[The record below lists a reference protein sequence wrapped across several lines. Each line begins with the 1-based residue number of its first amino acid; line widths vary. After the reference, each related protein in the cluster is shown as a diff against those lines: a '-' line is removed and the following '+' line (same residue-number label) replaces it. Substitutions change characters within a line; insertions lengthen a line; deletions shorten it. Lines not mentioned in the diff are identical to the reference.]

1 MTAYANTSSNV
12 KVAQKIKKKPNIGLP
27 RLEAWNYDACIH
39 HDTPKANCEYRLCG
53 NDFFAHQRVSIA
65 WLYAIKKGLLASSPG
80 TGKAQ
85 PVDCKVLT
93 PSGWR
98 RIGDLVP
105 GDEVYEPNRRITKV
119 KAIHPQGLQPYY
131 NITMTD
137 KSKTQATP
145 DHLWKVR
152 RGSDGPFFICTTE
165 QLREEIK
172 TRPMLQLPPTFVP
185 GVGHVAREIFA
196 IQKPNGGAWA
206 ECVCIELESEKQL
219 YLTDDYIVTHNTNVI
234 LGLLCLLKQ
243 QNEIPRRSLIIVN
256 TPSVKQWQAEA
267 ARFAPGLKV
276 AAIPG
281 GTKKSERIETY
292 GGSWD
297 VLIIGFH
304 MMLKDMDLL
313 RKINPSALLTDD
325 VDPLLNDST
334 KVHQAIT
341 ELSEDLDRVVVSNAS
356 SVGTDLIQLH
366 SSMKPIGGKY
376 IWGPKAAFEDNFIQK
391 EWERIKVGT
400 TVTTDAQGRRVS
412 KPKYVSKSKVRGVK
426 NAPQPVD
433 SPVLT
438 PSGWRQMGDI
448 AVGDFV
454 IGSSGQPVKVIGKT
468 DVTKEPVFKVILSRG
483 QWAEATA
490 DHLWAVEQLQVSAP
504 HQNRRRVVK
513 TKDLMKRKK
522 GYCLPLYAGFYSGTY
537 KPAINPYLV
546 GLLLGDGSMHGG
558 KCGVTVGYGWNQEES
573 LKLLGLLYDSLP
585 EDGKDYWK
593 VSDNAAGGAMFV
605 NIRRTGRER
614 TAPSLC
620 TCGRPAYTLSRS
632 LCASCYQLAWQ
643 KDRLTTAE
651 PMISYENPLISALKK
666 EGVYGYVRENKR
678 FPWQML
684 DCSYEDR
691 LSLLQGLMDSDGS
704 MSEDRGRATFTNRS
718 KDLVDGVAALARSF
732 GLGFA
737 RWEFINKAGNLS
749 FGVHVSSKKAHPMF
763 RLPYKLAAQMRSYEP
778 YTSRSSRVV
787 SVEPSRV
794 VDVQCLMV
802 DSEDHLYV
810 TKDYILTHNSILKET
825 LDPWYIRYTYDD
837 ISDVAMPEVAPVTT
851 VWLTM
856 HKEQRK
862 KYDELRAGVL
872 KLTKDGHEEIKDVQA
887 LQMFAQPLN
896 AKVLTPEGWSTIGNI
911 KIGDSV
917 STPGGGS
924 AKVTGKSVVR
934 EAEVFRVTLMDGSTT
949 LASGDHLWEVNNKT
963 QSKGKG
969 RYTCTRVLSTNDLLE
984 DYIQQYPSDVK
995 NNVVRYKYSL
1005 PKADSVNLEDVDLPV
1020 DPYVMGALL
1029 GDGRLGKHGSVTITS
1044 SDDFILDTLC
1054 ASFDPG
1060 FLKYTKTLKKNGVFS
1075 RKPCWDIIFSKNVI
1089 LPDRCL
1095 SCLSENY
1102 VHYSRGLCR
1111 LCYDKHT
1118 RAGTREQFPKVI
1130 INPLIEKIS
1139 TLGLKGATASEKFVP
1154 EVYKNAGFNQRLEI
1168 LRGLMDTDGSLH
1180 SRNNATFSSVSRQLR
1195 DDVADLARSLGGYCC
1210 KYEYP
1215 ADNTSGVVYLAHVV
1229 TPMNP
1234 FKIKRKADR
1243 WSPHT
1248 AETQKIVKIE
1258 SVGHMEVQCIMVDSE
1273 RHLYITDDYMVTHNT
1288 YGQMLTAGLP
1298 VLGEEDGPGKS
1309 VKFDWFCSQVQQE
1322 WSDEKVICFVRN
1334 KKAIAALKARLD
1346 KMGIGCAEVTGNK
1359 VGDERQAEIT
1369 RFWEDENCRVIFCSA
1384 AGVRSLNL
1392 QCARIVCFLDIP
1404 SLNPESVHQAVG
1416 RARRAG
1422 GHDRVYPFFVMCED
1436 TQEDKYEE
1444 VLQQRETISRW
1455 VWESEDHLLP
1465 KMSAREILQLILP

>member
-27 RLEAWNYDACIH
+27 KLEAWNYDACIH
-39 HDTPKANCEYRLCG
+39 HDTPRANCEYRLCG

-267 ARFAPGLKV
+267 ARFAPGLRV

-304 MMLKDMDLL
+304 MMLRDMDLL

-325 VDPLLNDST
+325 VDPLLNDT
-334 KVHQAIT
+334 TACNKAIV
-341 ELSEDLDRVVVSNAS
+341 ELSEDVDRVVVSNAS

-366 SSMKPIGGKY
+366 SSMLPIGGKY

-400 TVTTDAQGRRVS
+400 TVTTDAQGRKVQ

-426 NAPQPVD
+426 N
-433 SPVLT
+433 S
-438 PSGWRQMGDI
+438 
-448 AVGDFV
+448 
-454 IGSSGQPVKVIGKT
+454 
-468 DVTKEPVFKVILSRG
+468 
-483 QWAEATA
+483 
-490 DHLWAVEQLQVSAP
+490 QLL
-504 HQNRRRVVK
+504 R
-513 TKDLMKRKK
+513 
-522 GYCLPLYAGFYSGTY
+522 
-537 KPAINPYLV
+537 
-546 GLLLGDGSMHGG
+546 
-558 KCGVTVGYGWNQEES
+558 
-573 LKLLGLLYDSLP
+573 
-585 EDGKDYWK
+585 
-593 VSDNAAGGAMFV
+593 
-605 NIRRTGRER
+605 
-614 TAPSLC
+614 
-620 TCGRPAYTLSRS
+620 
-632 LCASCYQLAWQ
+632 
-643 KDRLTTAE
+643 
-651 PMISYENPLISALKK
+651 
-666 EGVYGYVRENKR
+666 
-678 FPWQML
+678 
-684 DCSYEDR
+684 
-691 LSLLQGLMDSDGS
+691 
-704 MSEDRGRATFTNRS
+704 
-718 KDLVDGVAALARSF
+718 
-732 GLGFA
+732 
-737 RWEFINKAGNLS
+737 
-749 FGVHVSSKKAHPMF
+749 
-763 RLPYKLAAQMRSYEP
+763 
-778 YTSRSSRVV
+778 
-787 SVEPSRV
+787 
-794 VDVQCLMV
+794 
-802 DSEDHLYV
+802 
-810 TKDYILTHNSILKET
+810 ET

-851 VWLTM
+851 VWLQM
-856 HKEQRK
+856 HPEQRK
-862 KYDELRAGVL
+862 KYQELRSGVL
-872 KLTKDGHEEIKDVQA
+872 KMLKDGAEEVK
-887 LQMFAQPLN
+887 
-896 AKVLTPEGWSTIGNI
+896 
-911 KIGDSV
+911 
-917 STPGGGS
+917 
-924 AKVTGKSVVR
+924 
-934 EAEVFRVTLMDGSTT
+934 
-949 LASGDHLWEVNNKT
+949 EVN
-963 QSKGKG
+963 
-969 RYTCTRVLSTNDLLE
+969 
-984 DYIQQYPSDVK
+984 
-995 NNVVRYKYSL
+995 
-1005 PKADSVNLEDVDLPV
+1005 
-1020 DPYVMGALL
+1020 AL
-1029 GDGRLGKHGSVTITS
+1029 
-1044 SDDFILDTLC
+1044 
-1054 ASFDPG
+1054 A
-1060 FLKYTKTLKKNGVFS
+1060 
-1075 RKPCWDIIFSKNVI
+1075 
-1089 LPDRCL
+1089 
-1095 SCLSENY
+1095 
-1102 VHYSRGLCR
+1102 
-1111 LCYDKHT
+1111 
-1118 RAGTREQFPKVI
+1118 A
-1130 INPLIEKIS
+1130 
-1139 TLGLKGATASEKFVP
+1139 FV
-1154 EVYKNAGFNQRLEI
+1154 Y
-1168 LRGLMDTDGSLH
+1168 
-1180 SRNNATFSSVSRQLR
+1180 
-1195 DDVADLARSLGGYCC
+1195 GGQIC
-1210 KYEYP
+1210 
-1215 ADNTSGVVYLAHVV
+1215 
-1229 TPMNP
+1229 
-1234 FKIKRKADR
+1234 
-1243 WSPHT
+1243 
-1248 AETQKIVKIE
+1248 
-1258 SVGHMEVQCIMVDSE
+1258 
-1273 RHLYITDDYMVTHNT
+1273 
-1288 YGQMLTAGLP
+1288 AGLP

-1309 VKFDWFCSQVQQE
+1309 VKFDWFCSQVRQE

>member
-27 RLEAWNYDACIH
+27 KLEAWNYDACIH
-39 HDTPKANCEYRLCG
+39 HDTPRANCEYRLCG

-105 GDEVYEPNRRITKV
+105 GDEVYEPNRRITKI

-426 NAPQPVD
+426 NA
-433 SPVLT
+433 
-438 PSGWRQMGDI
+438 
-448 AVGDFV
+448 
-454 IGSSGQPVKVIGKT
+454 
-468 DVTKEPVFKVILSRG
+468 
-483 QWAEATA
+483 
-490 DHLWAVEQLQVSAP
+490 
-504 HQNRRRVVK
+504 
-513 TKDLMKRKK
+513 
-522 GYCLPLYAGFYSGTY
+522 
-537 KPAINPYLV
+537 
-546 GLLLGDGSMHGG
+546 
-558 KCGVTVGYGWNQEES
+558 
-573 LKLLGLLYDSLP
+573 
-585 EDGKDYWK
+585 
-593 VSDNAAGGAMFV
+593 
-605 NIRRTGRER
+605 
-614 TAPSLC
+614 
-620 TCGRPAYTLSRS
+620 
-632 LCASCYQLAWQ
+632 
-643 KDRLTTAE
+643 
-651 PMISYENPLISALKK
+651 
-666 EGVYGYVRENKR
+666 
-678 FPWQML
+678 
-684 DCSYEDR
+684 
-691 LSLLQGLMDSDGS
+691 
-704 MSEDRGRATFTNRS
+704 
-718 KDLVDGVAALARSF
+718 
-732 GLGFA
+732 
-737 RWEFINKAGNLS
+737 
-749 FGVHVSSKKAHPMF
+749 
-763 RLPYKLAAQMRSYEP
+763 
-778 YTSRSSRVV
+778 
-787 SVEPSRV
+787 SV
-794 VDVQCLMV
+794 
-802 DSEDHLYV
+802 
-810 TKDYILTHNSILKET
+810 LKET

-872 KLTKDGHEEIKDVQA
+872 K
-887 LQMFAQPLN
+887 M
-896 AKVLTPEGWSTIGNI
+896 
-911 KIGDSV
+911 
-917 STPGGGS
+917 
-924 AKVTGKSVVR
+924 
-934 EAEVFRVTLMDGSTT
+934 
-949 LASGDHLWEVNNKT
+949 
-963 QSKGKG
+963 
-969 RYTCTRVLSTNDLLE
+969 LE
-984 DYIQQYPSDVK
+984 
-995 NNVVRYKYSL
+995 
-1005 PKADSVNLEDVDLPV
+1005 
-1020 DPYVMGALL
+1020 
-1029 GDGRLGKHGSVTITS
+1029 
-1044 SDDFILDTLC
+1044 
-1054 ASFDPG
+1054 
-1060 FLKYTKTLKKNGVFS
+1060 NG
-1075 RKPCWDIIFSKNVI
+1075 
-1089 LPDRCL
+1089 
-1095 SCLSENY
+1095 E
-1102 VHYSRGLCR
+1102 
-1111 LCYDKHT
+1111 
-1118 RAGTREQFPKVI
+1118 
-1130 INPLIEKIS
+1130 EKI
-1139 TLGLKGATASEKFVP
+1139 KE
-1154 EVYKNAGFNQRLEI
+1154 
-1168 LRGLMDTDGSLH
+1168 
-1180 SRNNATFSSVSRQLR
+1180 
-1195 DDVADLARSLGGYCC
+1195 
-1210 KYEYP
+1210 
-1215 ADNTSGVVYLAHVV
+1215 
-1229 TPMNP
+1229 
-1234 FKIKRKADR
+1234 
-1243 WSPHT
+1243 
-1248 AETQKIVKIE
+1248 
-1258 SVGHMEVQCIMVDSE
+1258 VDS
-1273 RHLYITDDYMVTHNT
+1273 LQIFTF
-1288 YGQMLTAGLP
+1288 GAQICAGLP

-1309 VKFDWFCSQVQQE
+1309 VKFDWFCSQVRQE

>member
-27 RLEAWNYDACIH
+27 KLEAWNYDACIH
-39 HDTPKANCEYRLCG
+39 HDTPRANCEYRLCG

-400 TVTTDAQGRRVS
+400 TVTTDAQGRKVQ

-426 NAPQPVD
+426 N
-433 SPVLT
+433 S
-438 PSGWRQMGDI
+438 
-448 AVGDFV
+448 
-454 IGSSGQPVKVIGKT
+454 
-468 DVTKEPVFKVILSRG
+468 
-483 QWAEATA
+483 
-490 DHLWAVEQLQVSAP
+490 QLL
-504 HQNRRRVVK
+504 R
-513 TKDLMKRKK
+513 
-522 GYCLPLYAGFYSGTY
+522 
-537 KPAINPYLV
+537 
-546 GLLLGDGSMHGG
+546 
-558 KCGVTVGYGWNQEES
+558 
-573 LKLLGLLYDSLP
+573 
-585 EDGKDYWK
+585 
-593 VSDNAAGGAMFV
+593 
-605 NIRRTGRER
+605 
-614 TAPSLC
+614 
-620 TCGRPAYTLSRS
+620 
-632 LCASCYQLAWQ
+632 
-643 KDRLTTAE
+643 
-651 PMISYENPLISALKK
+651 
-666 EGVYGYVRENKR
+666 
-678 FPWQML
+678 
-684 DCSYEDR
+684 
-691 LSLLQGLMDSDGS
+691 
-704 MSEDRGRATFTNRS
+704 
-718 KDLVDGVAALARSF
+718 
-732 GLGFA
+732 
-737 RWEFINKAGNLS
+737 
-749 FGVHVSSKKAHPMF
+749 
-763 RLPYKLAAQMRSYEP
+763 
-778 YTSRSSRVV
+778 
-787 SVEPSRV
+787 
-794 VDVQCLMV
+794 
-802 DSEDHLYV
+802 
-810 TKDYILTHNSILKET
+810 ET

-851 VWLTM
+851 VWLQM
-856 HKEQRK
+856 HPEQRK
-862 KYDELRAGVL
+862 KYQELRSGVL
-872 KLTKDGHEEIKDVQA
+872 KMLKDGAEEVK
-887 LQMFAQPLN
+887 
-896 AKVLTPEGWSTIGNI
+896 
-911 KIGDSV
+911 
-917 STPGGGS
+917 
-924 AKVTGKSVVR
+924 
-934 EAEVFRVTLMDGSTT
+934 
-949 LASGDHLWEVNNKT
+949 EVN
-963 QSKGKG
+963 
-969 RYTCTRVLSTNDLLE
+969 
-984 DYIQQYPSDVK
+984 
-995 NNVVRYKYSL
+995 
-1005 PKADSVNLEDVDLPV
+1005 
-1020 DPYVMGALL
+1020 AL
-1029 GDGRLGKHGSVTITS
+1029 
-1044 SDDFILDTLC
+1044 
-1054 ASFDPG
+1054 A
-1060 FLKYTKTLKKNGVFS
+1060 
-1075 RKPCWDIIFSKNVI
+1075 
-1089 LPDRCL
+1089 
-1095 SCLSENY
+1095 
-1102 VHYSRGLCR
+1102 
-1111 LCYDKHT
+1111 
-1118 RAGTREQFPKVI
+1118 A
-1130 INPLIEKIS
+1130 
-1139 TLGLKGATASEKFVP
+1139 FV
-1154 EVYKNAGFNQRLEI
+1154 Y
-1168 LRGLMDTDGSLH
+1168 
-1180 SRNNATFSSVSRQLR
+1180 
-1195 DDVADLARSLGGYCC
+1195 GGQIC
-1210 KYEYP
+1210 
-1215 ADNTSGVVYLAHVV
+1215 
-1229 TPMNP
+1229 
-1234 FKIKRKADR
+1234 
-1243 WSPHT
+1243 
-1248 AETQKIVKIE
+1248 
-1258 SVGHMEVQCIMVDSE
+1258 
-1273 RHLYITDDYMVTHNT
+1273 
-1288 YGQMLTAGLP
+1288 AGLP

-1309 VKFDWFCSQVQQE
+1309 VKFDWFCSQVRQE

-1465 KMSAREILQLILP
+1465 KMSAREILRLILP

>member
-27 RLEAWNYDACIH
+27 KLEAWNYDACIH

-105 GDEVYEPNRRITKV
+105 GDEVYEPNRRITKI

-426 NAPQPVD
+426 NA
-433 SPVLT
+433 
-438 PSGWRQMGDI
+438 
-448 AVGDFV
+448 
-454 IGSSGQPVKVIGKT
+454 
-468 DVTKEPVFKVILSRG
+468 
-483 QWAEATA
+483 
-490 DHLWAVEQLQVSAP
+490 
-504 HQNRRRVVK
+504 
-513 TKDLMKRKK
+513 
-522 GYCLPLYAGFYSGTY
+522 
-537 KPAINPYLV
+537 
-546 GLLLGDGSMHGG
+546 
-558 KCGVTVGYGWNQEES
+558 
-573 LKLLGLLYDSLP
+573 
-585 EDGKDYWK
+585 
-593 VSDNAAGGAMFV
+593 
-605 NIRRTGRER
+605 
-614 TAPSLC
+614 
-620 TCGRPAYTLSRS
+620 
-632 LCASCYQLAWQ
+632 
-643 KDRLTTAE
+643 
-651 PMISYENPLISALKK
+651 
-666 EGVYGYVRENKR
+666 
-678 FPWQML
+678 
-684 DCSYEDR
+684 
-691 LSLLQGLMDSDGS
+691 
-704 MSEDRGRATFTNRS
+704 
-718 KDLVDGVAALARSF
+718 
-732 GLGFA
+732 
-737 RWEFINKAGNLS
+737 
-749 FGVHVSSKKAHPMF
+749 
-763 RLPYKLAAQMRSYEP
+763 
-778 YTSRSSRVV
+778 
-787 SVEPSRV
+787 SV
-794 VDVQCLMV
+794 
-802 DSEDHLYV
+802 
-810 TKDYILTHNSILKET
+810 LKET

-1130 INPLIEKIS
+1130 TNPLIEKIS

-1465 KMSAREILQLILP
+1465 KMSAREILRLILP

>member
-27 RLEAWNYDACIH
+27 KLEAWNYDACIH

-185 GVGHVAREIFA
+185 GVGHVVREIFA

-313 RKINPSALLTDD
+313 RKINPSALLTVD

-400 TVTTDAQGRRVS
+400 TVTTDAQGRKVQ

-426 NAPQPVD
+426 N
-433 SPVLT
+433 S
-438 PSGWRQMGDI
+438 
-448 AVGDFV
+448 
-454 IGSSGQPVKVIGKT
+454 
-468 DVTKEPVFKVILSRG
+468 
-483 QWAEATA
+483 
-490 DHLWAVEQLQVSAP
+490 QLL
-504 HQNRRRVVK
+504 R
-513 TKDLMKRKK
+513 
-522 GYCLPLYAGFYSGTY
+522 
-537 KPAINPYLV
+537 
-546 GLLLGDGSMHGG
+546 
-558 KCGVTVGYGWNQEES
+558 
-573 LKLLGLLYDSLP
+573 
-585 EDGKDYWK
+585 
-593 VSDNAAGGAMFV
+593 
-605 NIRRTGRER
+605 
-614 TAPSLC
+614 
-620 TCGRPAYTLSRS
+620 
-632 LCASCYQLAWQ
+632 
-643 KDRLTTAE
+643 
-651 PMISYENPLISALKK
+651 
-666 EGVYGYVRENKR
+666 
-678 FPWQML
+678 
-684 DCSYEDR
+684 
-691 LSLLQGLMDSDGS
+691 
-704 MSEDRGRATFTNRS
+704 
-718 KDLVDGVAALARSF
+718 
-732 GLGFA
+732 
-737 RWEFINKAGNLS
+737 
-749 FGVHVSSKKAHPMF
+749 
-763 RLPYKLAAQMRSYEP
+763 
-778 YTSRSSRVV
+778 
-787 SVEPSRV
+787 
-794 VDVQCLMV
+794 
-802 DSEDHLYV
+802 
-810 TKDYILTHNSILKET
+810 ET

-851 VWLTM
+851 VWLQM
-856 HKEQRK
+856 HPEQRK
-862 KYDELRAGVL
+862 KYQELRSGVL
-872 KLTKDGHEEIKDVQA
+872 KMLKDGAEEVK
-887 LQMFAQPLN
+887 
-896 AKVLTPEGWSTIGNI
+896 
-911 KIGDSV
+911 
-917 STPGGGS
+917 
-924 AKVTGKSVVR
+924 
-934 EAEVFRVTLMDGSTT
+934 
-949 LASGDHLWEVNNKT
+949 EVN
-963 QSKGKG
+963 
-969 RYTCTRVLSTNDLLE
+969 
-984 DYIQQYPSDVK
+984 
-995 NNVVRYKYSL
+995 
-1005 PKADSVNLEDVDLPV
+1005 
-1020 DPYVMGALL
+1020 AL
-1029 GDGRLGKHGSVTITS
+1029 
-1044 SDDFILDTLC
+1044 
-1054 ASFDPG
+1054 A
-1060 FLKYTKTLKKNGVFS
+1060 
-1075 RKPCWDIIFSKNVI
+1075 
-1089 LPDRCL
+1089 
-1095 SCLSENY
+1095 
-1102 VHYSRGLCR
+1102 
-1111 LCYDKHT
+1111 
-1118 RAGTREQFPKVI
+1118 A
-1130 INPLIEKIS
+1130 
-1139 TLGLKGATASEKFVP
+1139 FV
-1154 EVYKNAGFNQRLEI
+1154 Y
-1168 LRGLMDTDGSLH
+1168 
-1180 SRNNATFSSVSRQLR
+1180 
-1195 DDVADLARSLGGYCC
+1195 GGQIC
-1210 KYEYP
+1210 
-1215 ADNTSGVVYLAHVV
+1215 
-1229 TPMNP
+1229 
-1234 FKIKRKADR
+1234 
-1243 WSPHT
+1243 
-1248 AETQKIVKIE
+1248 
-1258 SVGHMEVQCIMVDSE
+1258 
-1273 RHLYITDDYMVTHNT
+1273 
-1288 YGQMLTAGLP
+1288 AGLP

-1309 VKFDWFCSQVQQE
+1309 VKFDWFCSQVRQE

-1465 KMSAREILQLILP
+1465 KMSAREILRLILP

>member
-27 RLEAWNYDACIH
+27 KLEAWNYDACIH
-39 HDTPKANCEYRLCG
+39 HDTPRANCEYRLCG

-400 TVTTDAQGRRVS
+400 TVTTDAQGRKVQ
-412 KPKYVSKSKVRGVK
+412 KPKYVSKSKVRGAK
-426 NAPQPVD
+426 N
-433 SPVLT
+433 S
-438 PSGWRQMGDI
+438 
-448 AVGDFV
+448 
-454 IGSSGQPVKVIGKT
+454 
-468 DVTKEPVFKVILSRG
+468 
-483 QWAEATA
+483 
-490 DHLWAVEQLQVSAP
+490 QLL
-504 HQNRRRVVK
+504 R
-513 TKDLMKRKK
+513 
-522 GYCLPLYAGFYSGTY
+522 
-537 KPAINPYLV
+537 
-546 GLLLGDGSMHGG
+546 
-558 KCGVTVGYGWNQEES
+558 
-573 LKLLGLLYDSLP
+573 
-585 EDGKDYWK
+585 
-593 VSDNAAGGAMFV
+593 
-605 NIRRTGRER
+605 
-614 TAPSLC
+614 
-620 TCGRPAYTLSRS
+620 
-632 LCASCYQLAWQ
+632 
-643 KDRLTTAE
+643 
-651 PMISYENPLISALKK
+651 
-666 EGVYGYVRENKR
+666 
-678 FPWQML
+678 
-684 DCSYEDR
+684 
-691 LSLLQGLMDSDGS
+691 
-704 MSEDRGRATFTNRS
+704 
-718 KDLVDGVAALARSF
+718 
-732 GLGFA
+732 
-737 RWEFINKAGNLS
+737 
-749 FGVHVSSKKAHPMF
+749 
-763 RLPYKLAAQMRSYEP
+763 
-778 YTSRSSRVV
+778 
-787 SVEPSRV
+787 
-794 VDVQCLMV
+794 
-802 DSEDHLYV
+802 
-810 TKDYILTHNSILKET
+810 ET

-851 VWLTM
+851 VWLQM
-856 HKEQRK
+856 HPEQRK
-862 KYDELRAGVL
+862 KYQELRSGVL
-872 KLTKDGHEEIKDVQA
+872 KMLKDGAEEVK
-887 LQMFAQPLN
+887 
-896 AKVLTPEGWSTIGNI
+896 
-911 KIGDSV
+911 
-917 STPGGGS
+917 
-924 AKVTGKSVVR
+924 
-934 EAEVFRVTLMDGSTT
+934 
-949 LASGDHLWEVNNKT
+949 EVN
-963 QSKGKG
+963 
-969 RYTCTRVLSTNDLLE
+969 
-984 DYIQQYPSDVK
+984 
-995 NNVVRYKYSL
+995 
-1005 PKADSVNLEDVDLPV
+1005 
-1020 DPYVMGALL
+1020 AL
-1029 GDGRLGKHGSVTITS
+1029 
-1044 SDDFILDTLC
+1044 
-1054 ASFDPG
+1054 A
-1060 FLKYTKTLKKNGVFS
+1060 
-1075 RKPCWDIIFSKNVI
+1075 
-1089 LPDRCL
+1089 
-1095 SCLSENY
+1095 
-1102 VHYSRGLCR
+1102 
-1111 LCYDKHT
+1111 
-1118 RAGTREQFPKVI
+1118 A
-1130 INPLIEKIS
+1130 
-1139 TLGLKGATASEKFVP
+1139 FV
-1154 EVYKNAGFNQRLEI
+1154 Y
-1168 LRGLMDTDGSLH
+1168 
-1180 SRNNATFSSVSRQLR
+1180 
-1195 DDVADLARSLGGYCC
+1195 GGQIC
-1210 KYEYP
+1210 
-1215 ADNTSGVVYLAHVV
+1215 
-1229 TPMNP
+1229 
-1234 FKIKRKADR
+1234 
-1243 WSPHT
+1243 
-1248 AETQKIVKIE
+1248 
-1258 SVGHMEVQCIMVDSE
+1258 
-1273 RHLYITDDYMVTHNT
+1273 
-1288 YGQMLTAGLP
+1288 AGLP

-1309 VKFDWFCSQVQQE
+1309 VKFDWFCSQVRQE

-1465 KMSAREILQLILP
+1465 KMSAREILRLILP

>member
-27 RLEAWNYDACIH
+27 KLEAWNYDACIH

-400 TVTTDAQGRRVS
+400 TVTTDAQGRKVQ

-426 NAPQPVD
+426 N
-433 SPVLT
+433 S
-438 PSGWRQMGDI
+438 
-448 AVGDFV
+448 
-454 IGSSGQPVKVIGKT
+454 
-468 DVTKEPVFKVILSRG
+468 
-483 QWAEATA
+483 
-490 DHLWAVEQLQVSAP
+490 QLL
-504 HQNRRRVVK
+504 R
-513 TKDLMKRKK
+513 
-522 GYCLPLYAGFYSGTY
+522 
-537 KPAINPYLV
+537 
-546 GLLLGDGSMHGG
+546 
-558 KCGVTVGYGWNQEES
+558 
-573 LKLLGLLYDSLP
+573 
-585 EDGKDYWK
+585 
-593 VSDNAAGGAMFV
+593 
-605 NIRRTGRER
+605 
-614 TAPSLC
+614 
-620 TCGRPAYTLSRS
+620 
-632 LCASCYQLAWQ
+632 
-643 KDRLTTAE
+643 
-651 PMISYENPLISALKK
+651 
-666 EGVYGYVRENKR
+666 
-678 FPWQML
+678 
-684 DCSYEDR
+684 
-691 LSLLQGLMDSDGS
+691 
-704 MSEDRGRATFTNRS
+704 
-718 KDLVDGVAALARSF
+718 
-732 GLGFA
+732 
-737 RWEFINKAGNLS
+737 
-749 FGVHVSSKKAHPMF
+749 
-763 RLPYKLAAQMRSYEP
+763 
-778 YTSRSSRVV
+778 
-787 SVEPSRV
+787 
-794 VDVQCLMV
+794 
-802 DSEDHLYV
+802 
-810 TKDYILTHNSILKET
+810 ET

-851 VWLTM
+851 VWLQM
-856 HKEQRK
+856 HPEQRK
-862 KYDELRAGVL
+862 KYQELRSGVL
-872 KLTKDGHEEIKDVQA
+872 KMLKDGAEEVK
-887 LQMFAQPLN
+887 
-896 AKVLTPEGWSTIGNI
+896 
-911 KIGDSV
+911 
-917 STPGGGS
+917 
-924 AKVTGKSVVR
+924 
-934 EAEVFRVTLMDGSTT
+934 
-949 LASGDHLWEVNNKT
+949 EVN
-963 QSKGKG
+963 
-969 RYTCTRVLSTNDLLE
+969 
-984 DYIQQYPSDVK
+984 
-995 NNVVRYKYSL
+995 
-1005 PKADSVNLEDVDLPV
+1005 
-1020 DPYVMGALL
+1020 AL
-1029 GDGRLGKHGSVTITS
+1029 
-1044 SDDFILDTLC
+1044 
-1054 ASFDPG
+1054 A
-1060 FLKYTKTLKKNGVFS
+1060 
-1075 RKPCWDIIFSKNVI
+1075 
-1089 LPDRCL
+1089 
-1095 SCLSENY
+1095 
-1102 VHYSRGLCR
+1102 
-1111 LCYDKHT
+1111 
-1118 RAGTREQFPKVI
+1118 A
-1130 INPLIEKIS
+1130 
-1139 TLGLKGATASEKFVP
+1139 FV
-1154 EVYKNAGFNQRLEI
+1154 Y
-1168 LRGLMDTDGSLH
+1168 
-1180 SRNNATFSSVSRQLR
+1180 
-1195 DDVADLARSLGGYCC
+1195 GGQIC
-1210 KYEYP
+1210 
-1215 ADNTSGVVYLAHVV
+1215 
-1229 TPMNP
+1229 
-1234 FKIKRKADR
+1234 
-1243 WSPHT
+1243 
-1248 AETQKIVKIE
+1248 
-1258 SVGHMEVQCIMVDSE
+1258 
-1273 RHLYITDDYMVTHNT
+1273 
-1288 YGQMLTAGLP
+1288 AGLP

-1309 VKFDWFCSQVQQE
+1309 VKFDWFCSQVRQE

-1465 KMSAREILQLILP
+1465 KMSAREILRLILP

>member
-27 RLEAWNYDACIH
+27 KLEAWNYDACIH
-39 HDTPKANCEYRLCG
+39 HDTPRANCEYRLCG

-334 KVHQAIT
+334 KAQPLSSKILTSDGWVSMGDITEGCYVQTPSGKPARVQKVFPHGKKPIYKVTLNDGSSTRATEDHLWDVQYRLGSSVHRNVLTTKSMSMLLADNPKITFKLPYASPGGHNKPLLIDPYVLGCLLGDGSLGSSLHFHCAEDELLQLFKDSLPSYMDVRKNAGSKISYRCVDTKSDGYDPYDDVCLLCDSPVGVVSRRLCMRHHDSLRKAGLLENCPMVYPKPNENRLLAAIKSLGIFDLRCEQKYVPPIYKFSTFENRLALLQGLMDTDGCAGTFSGYKFAVASKTLAEDVRDLVLSLGGAASSVVHTKPEVINYRSYISQVRRGDEADLGIISKHGLYTVNFNFSNGVVPFRLSRKIASSKLDSMMYDGRRIVSIEPDGEEEAQCIMINSPEHLYITDSYIVTHNCHQAIT

-412 KPKYVSKSKVRGVK
+412 KPKYVSKSKVRGVR
-426 NAPQPVD
+426 N
-433 SPVLT
+433 S
-438 PSGWRQMGDI
+438 
-448 AVGDFV
+448 
-454 IGSSGQPVKVIGKT
+454 
-468 DVTKEPVFKVILSRG
+468 
-483 QWAEATA
+483 
-490 DHLWAVEQLQVSAP
+490 QLL
-504 HQNRRRVVK
+504 R
-513 TKDLMKRKK
+513 
-522 GYCLPLYAGFYSGTY
+522 
-537 KPAINPYLV
+537 
-546 GLLLGDGSMHGG
+546 
-558 KCGVTVGYGWNQEES
+558 
-573 LKLLGLLYDSLP
+573 
-585 EDGKDYWK
+585 
-593 VSDNAAGGAMFV
+593 
-605 NIRRTGRER
+605 
-614 TAPSLC
+614 
-620 TCGRPAYTLSRS
+620 
-632 LCASCYQLAWQ
+632 
-643 KDRLTTAE
+643 
-651 PMISYENPLISALKK
+651 
-666 EGVYGYVRENKR
+666 
-678 FPWQML
+678 
-684 DCSYEDR
+684 
-691 LSLLQGLMDSDGS
+691 
-704 MSEDRGRATFTNRS
+704 
-718 KDLVDGVAALARSF
+718 
-732 GLGFA
+732 
-737 RWEFINKAGNLS
+737 
-749 FGVHVSSKKAHPMF
+749 
-763 RLPYKLAAQMRSYEP
+763 
-778 YTSRSSRVV
+778 
-787 SVEPSRV
+787 
-794 VDVQCLMV
+794 
-802 DSEDHLYV
+802 
-810 TKDYILTHNSILKET
+810 ET

-851 VWLTM
+851 VWLQM
-856 HKEQRK
+856 HPEQRK
-862 KYDELRAGVL
+862 KYQELRSGVL
-872 KLTKDGHEEIKDVQA
+872 KMLKDGAEEVK
-887 LQMFAQPLN
+887 
-896 AKVLTPEGWSTIGNI
+896 
-911 KIGDSV
+911 
-917 STPGGGS
+917 
-924 AKVTGKSVVR
+924 
-934 EAEVFRVTLMDGSTT
+934 
-949 LASGDHLWEVNNKT
+949 EVN
-963 QSKGKG
+963 
-969 RYTCTRVLSTNDLLE
+969 
-984 DYIQQYPSDVK
+984 
-995 NNVVRYKYSL
+995 
-1005 PKADSVNLEDVDLPV
+1005 
-1020 DPYVMGALL
+1020 AL
-1029 GDGRLGKHGSVTITS
+1029 
-1044 SDDFILDTLC
+1044 
-1054 ASFDPG
+1054 A
-1060 FLKYTKTLKKNGVFS
+1060 
-1075 RKPCWDIIFSKNVI
+1075 
-1089 LPDRCL
+1089 
-1095 SCLSENY
+1095 
-1102 VHYSRGLCR
+1102 
-1111 LCYDKHT
+1111 
-1118 RAGTREQFPKVI
+1118 A
-1130 INPLIEKIS
+1130 
-1139 TLGLKGATASEKFVP
+1139 FV
-1154 EVYKNAGFNQRLEI
+1154 Y
-1168 LRGLMDTDGSLH
+1168 
-1180 SRNNATFSSVSRQLR
+1180 
-1195 DDVADLARSLGGYCC
+1195 GGQIC
-1210 KYEYP
+1210 
-1215 ADNTSGVVYLAHVV
+1215 
-1229 TPMNP
+1229 
-1234 FKIKRKADR
+1234 
-1243 WSPHT
+1243 
-1248 AETQKIVKIE
+1248 
-1258 SVGHMEVQCIMVDSE
+1258 
-1273 RHLYITDDYMVTHNT
+1273 
-1288 YGQMLTAGLP
+1288 AGLP
-1298 VLGEEDGPGKS
+1298 VLGEDDGPGKS
-1309 VKFDWFCSQVQQE
+1309 VKFDWFCDKMRQD
-1322 WSDEKVICFVRN
+1322 WSNEKVICFVRN

-1465 KMSAREILQLILP
+1465 KMSAREILKLILP

>member
-27 RLEAWNYDACIH
+27 KLEAWNYDACIH

-105 GDEVYEPNRRITKV
+105 GDEVYEPNRRITKI

-267 ARFAPGLKV
+267 ARFAPGLRV

-304 MMLKDMDLL
+304 MMLRDMDLL

-325 VDPLLNDST
+325 VDPLLNDT
-334 KVHQAIT
+334 TACNKAIV
-341 ELSEDLDRVVVSNAS
+341 ELSEDVDRVVVSNAS

-366 SSMKPIGGKY
+366 SSMLPIGGKY

-400 TVTTDAQGRRVS
+400 TVTTDAQGRKVQ

-426 NAPQPVD
+426 N
-433 SPVLT
+433 S
-438 PSGWRQMGDI
+438 
-448 AVGDFV
+448 
-454 IGSSGQPVKVIGKT
+454 
-468 DVTKEPVFKVILSRG
+468 
-483 QWAEATA
+483 
-490 DHLWAVEQLQVSAP
+490 QLL
-504 HQNRRRVVK
+504 R
-513 TKDLMKRKK
+513 
-522 GYCLPLYAGFYSGTY
+522 
-537 KPAINPYLV
+537 
-546 GLLLGDGSMHGG
+546 
-558 KCGVTVGYGWNQEES
+558 
-573 LKLLGLLYDSLP
+573 
-585 EDGKDYWK
+585 
-593 VSDNAAGGAMFV
+593 
-605 NIRRTGRER
+605 
-614 TAPSLC
+614 
-620 TCGRPAYTLSRS
+620 
-632 LCASCYQLAWQ
+632 
-643 KDRLTTAE
+643 
-651 PMISYENPLISALKK
+651 
-666 EGVYGYVRENKR
+666 
-678 FPWQML
+678 
-684 DCSYEDR
+684 
-691 LSLLQGLMDSDGS
+691 
-704 MSEDRGRATFTNRS
+704 
-718 KDLVDGVAALARSF
+718 
-732 GLGFA
+732 
-737 RWEFINKAGNLS
+737 
-749 FGVHVSSKKAHPMF
+749 
-763 RLPYKLAAQMRSYEP
+763 
-778 YTSRSSRVV
+778 
-787 SVEPSRV
+787 
-794 VDVQCLMV
+794 
-802 DSEDHLYV
+802 
-810 TKDYILTHNSILKET
+810 ET

-851 VWLTM
+851 VWLQM
-856 HKEQRK
+856 HPEQRK
-862 KYDELRAGVL
+862 KYQELRSGVL
-872 KLTKDGHEEIKDVQA
+872 KMLKDGAEEVK
-887 LQMFAQPLN
+887 
-896 AKVLTPEGWSTIGNI
+896 
-911 KIGDSV
+911 
-917 STPGGGS
+917 
-924 AKVTGKSVVR
+924 
-934 EAEVFRVTLMDGSTT
+934 
-949 LASGDHLWEVNNKT
+949 EVN
-963 QSKGKG
+963 
-969 RYTCTRVLSTNDLLE
+969 
-984 DYIQQYPSDVK
+984 
-995 NNVVRYKYSL
+995 
-1005 PKADSVNLEDVDLPV
+1005 
-1020 DPYVMGALL
+1020 AL
-1029 GDGRLGKHGSVTITS
+1029 
-1044 SDDFILDTLC
+1044 
-1054 ASFDPG
+1054 A
-1060 FLKYTKTLKKNGVFS
+1060 
-1075 RKPCWDIIFSKNVI
+1075 
-1089 LPDRCL
+1089 
-1095 SCLSENY
+1095 
-1102 VHYSRGLCR
+1102 
-1111 LCYDKHT
+1111 
-1118 RAGTREQFPKVI
+1118 A
-1130 INPLIEKIS
+1130 
-1139 TLGLKGATASEKFVP
+1139 FV
-1154 EVYKNAGFNQRLEI
+1154 Y
-1168 LRGLMDTDGSLH
+1168 
-1180 SRNNATFSSVSRQLR
+1180 
-1195 DDVADLARSLGGYCC
+1195 GGQIC
-1210 KYEYP
+1210 
-1215 ADNTSGVVYLAHVV
+1215 
-1229 TPMNP
+1229 
-1234 FKIKRKADR
+1234 
-1243 WSPHT
+1243 
-1248 AETQKIVKIE
+1248 
-1258 SVGHMEVQCIMVDSE
+1258 
-1273 RHLYITDDYMVTHNT
+1273 
-1288 YGQMLTAGLP
+1288 AGLP

-1309 VKFDWFCSQVQQE
+1309 VKFDWFCSQVRQE